1 MWEDYRSV
9 SRPQLSNERINYEA
23 GVKERQELHL
33 PAFSKRHITTFSHL
47 HVQSAVILST
57 SKKNP
62 KPLHNKLEIHQKKRN
77 TGTPVCLSFPHLND
91 NAKSLLSLPNALA
104 FIPYTT
110 KPPCNLLLFACL
122 FLLHFHIFVSH
133 PFPHSSAIP
142 SPRVPFAHLRFSYSL
157 ARIIDLNDISS
168 FLSTLYCVIFLL
180 ERVWLQPPLLPAIQL
195 PPQMLIP
202 S

>member
-1 MWEDYRSV
+1 
-9 SRPQLSNERINYEA
+9 
-23 GVKERQELHL
+23 
-33 PAFSKRHITTFSHL
+33 
-47 HVQSAVILST
+47 
-57 SKKNP
+57 
-62 KPLHNKLEIHQKKRN
+62 
-77 TGTPVCLSFPHLND
+77 
-91 NAKSLLSLPNALA
+91 
-104 FIPYTT
+104 
-110 KPPCNLLLFACL
+110 
-122 FLLHFHIFVSH
+122 VSH

-180 ERVWLQPPLLPAIQL
+180 ERVWLQPPHTPQAIQL